1 MLFSALSLM
10 WGVPYLL
17 IRVAVADL
25 DPLIVAL
32 GRTTLGALLLLPL
45 ALRRGALRPALRHWK
60 VLLTYSVV
68 EIVGPW
74 LLIGHAET
82 RLNSST
88 TGLIIAV
95 MPLVAAV
102 ILVVIGDDRFSA
114 RRVLGLALGFAGV
127 AALVG
132 LDIAVDDALAVG
144 ALLLVTVGYA
154 VGPIIIARSLGGV
167 PAIGVITWSLVFSTA
182 AYLPFAPLV
191 WPDRFAVDASL
202 AVVALAVVCT
212 AGAFLVM
219 FALIAEVG
227 PSRMTF
233 ITYVNPAVAI
243 ILGAVFLDEP
253 MTTGLAVGFVLVIV
267 GSILGTS
274 RSPEVATA
282 ARPRRAR
289 PAD

>member
-1 MLFSALSLM
+1 MFSALSLM

-60 VLLTYSVV
+60 VLLAYSVV

>member
-1 MLFSALSLM
+1 MFSALSLM

>member
-127 AALVG
+127 ATLVG